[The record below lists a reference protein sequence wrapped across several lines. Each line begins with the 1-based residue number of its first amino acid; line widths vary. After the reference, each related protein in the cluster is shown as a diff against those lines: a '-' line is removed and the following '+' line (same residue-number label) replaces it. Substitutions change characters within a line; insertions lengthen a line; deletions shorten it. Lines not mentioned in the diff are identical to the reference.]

1 MKRFEYKVIPIVTSL
16 AMRTKQ
22 FEKIAQEFEVSL
34 NQLGAEGRELVQRID
49 GYFFFKRE
57 LS

>member
-34 NQLGAEGRELVQRID
+34 NQLGPEGWELVQRI
-49 GYFFFKRE
+49 
-57 LS
+57 S

>member
-1 MKRFEYKVIPIVTSL
+1 MKRFEYKVSPIVTSL

-34 NQLGAEGRELVQRID
+34 NQLGPEGWELVQRID
-49 GYFFFKRE
+49 GYFFSKRE

>member
-16 AMRTKQ
+16 AMRTKR

-34 NQLGAEGRELVQRID
+34 NQLGPEGWELVQRID
-49 GYFFFKRE
+49 GYFFSKRE

>member
-22 FEKIAQEFEVSL
+22 FEKNSAGV
-34 NQLGAEGRELVQRID
+34 
-49 GYFFFKRE
+49 
-57 LS
+57 